1 MKVTIELKSG
11 HKHNDYVTKSDIQKD
26 IDALNRY
33 LDNKQYASDFISLSD
48 TKSILEAIK
57 NKLPD
62 H

>member
-11 HKHNDYVTKSDIQKD
+11 PKYNDYVTKSDIQKN

-33 LDNKQYASDFISLSD
+33 LDNKQCASDFISLSD
-48 TKSILEAIK
+48 TKFILEAIK